1 MHSKQALSIALTLIA
16 CHLALVGQEGRGL
29 GEEHPCMR
37 STQHPP
43 FHSGYFYLGACP
55 VATTSA
61 REKNSLQCQTNL
73 AFSRALA
80 LLGFADIITIQ
91 VSRGLEQ
98 FFAKMRIAVNL
109 AINSDKLGGRSP
121 EKSSK
126 LPIQDDRSVA
136 PPSDRPRL
144 NLLRFIMN
152 LQSSF
157 IPFPINN
164 ATVKSNACALARGN
178 HGGGLPLI
186 TPKLT

>member
-98 FFAKMRIAVNL
+98 FFAKMRIADTSAYQPL
-109 AINSDKLGGRSP
+109 KLSINTV
-121 EKSSK
+121 
-126 LPIQDDRSVA
+126 DRGA
-136 PPSDRPRL
+136 
-144 NLLRFIMN
+144 
-152 LQSSF
+152 
-157 IPFPINN
+157 
-164 ATVKSNACALARGN
+164 
-178 HGGGLPLI
+178 
-186 TPKLT
+186 